1 MFHGIHVFFI
11 YFLST
16 EICPIEE
23 GMDDE
28 TVISDDQLS
37 GSGNTVAGSS
47 VTDIRPSGSGWKVK
61 TEDEDGNPPY
71 LTIDFSDETTTPI
84 LAYIEVLVSIVK
96 FRDLV
101 QVSLQYNRVPT
112 LSGNQGKPGKRF
124 FTFPVMEKSGNF
136 IKIPKIREKLGF
148 LYFFSASSNK
158 HKYFCIFF
166 LGDLLFLAL

>member
-1 MFHGIHVFFI
+1 
-11 YFLST
+11 
-16 EICPIEE
+16 
-23 GMDDE
+23 MDDE

-136 IKIPKIREKLGF
+136 IKIPKIQEQSGNF
-148 LYFFSASSNK
+148 YFFVS
-158 HKYFCIFF
+158 
-166 LGDLLFLAL
+166 FLAEISSVCIYNVW